1 MDCKNCGA
9 PLMGEYCHQCGQRT
23 ITERFTLRQIMRDL
37 VSMITNVDLGFWYTM
52 RALFVRPANVIESY
66 LSGATRRYY
75 NPFRYY
81 FIIIAVAAIV
91 QLSLGLFDL
100 QQAEIRETLN
110 PNMSEEQLKQQ
121 LAIMEYVKKFL
132 NIIPLFILPFIAL
145 AFKWMFR
152 KRKWNFAEHLI
163 STTFIYGQTAI
174 LGLIPLFVFYFLPQY
189 IGWGFPISLLL
200 SALYFTYTYQK
211 VFQMSVGSA
220 FIRSLFAII
229 IGFILMILFMGLSGI
244 IIGIIYAVAFR

>member
-1 MDCKNCGA
+1 
-9 PLMGEYCHQCGQRT
+9 
-23 ITERFTLRQIMRDL
+23 
-37 VSMITNVDLGFWYTM
+37 MITNVDNGFWFTM
-52 RALFVRPANVIESY
+52 KELFLRPATVIDSY

-81 FIIIAVAAIV
+81 FIIIAVSALL
-91 QLSLGLFDL
+91 QLSLGIFDL

-110 PNMSEEQLKQQ
+110 PNMSEEALKQQ
-121 LAIMEYVKKFL
+121 LAIMEYTKKFL

-152 KRKWNFAEHLI
+152 KRAWNFAEHLI

-174 LGLIPLFVFYFLPQY
+174 LGLLPLLIFYFLPQY

-200 SALYFTYTYQK
+200 SALYFTYVYQK
-211 VFQMSVGSA
+211 AFQMSMVSA
-220 FIRSLFAII
+220 FIRSLFAIV
-229 IGFILMILFMGLSGI
+229 IGFALMILFMALLGI
-244 IIGIIYAVAFR
+244 VIGIIYAVAFK

>member
-1 MDCKNCGA
+1 
-9 PLMGEYCHQCGQRT
+9 
-23 ITERFTLRQIMRDL
+23 
-37 VSMITNVDLGFWYTM
+37 MITNVDNGFWFTM
-52 RALFVRPANVIESY
+52 KELFLRPATVIDSY

-81 FIIIAVAAIV
+81 FIIIAVSALL
-91 QLSLGLFDL
+91 QLSLGIFDL

-110 PNMSEEQLKQQ
+110 PNMSEEALQQQ
-121 LAIMEYVKKFL
+121 LVIMEYTKKFL

-163 STTFIYGQTAI
+163 STTFIYGQTAV
-174 LGLIPLFVFYFLPQY
+174 LGLLPLLIFYFIPQY

-200 SALYFTYTYQK
+200 SALYFTFVYQK
-211 VFQMSVGSA
+211 AFQISVVSA
-220 FIRSLFAII
+220 FIRSLFAIV
-229 IGFILMILFMGLSGI
+229 IGFALMILFMALLGI
-244 IIGIIYAVAFR
+244 VIGIIYAVAFK

>member
-9 PLMGEYCHQCGQRT
+9 PLMGEYCHQCGQRN
-23 ITERFTLRQIMRDL
+23 ITERFTIRQIIRDL
-37 VSMITNVDLGFWYTM
+37 VRMITNVDSGFWYTM
-52 RALFVRPANVIESY
+52 RELFVRPATVVESY

-81 FIIIAVAAIV
+81 FLIIAVSALI
-91 QLSLGLFDL
+91 QLSLGIFDL

-110 PNMSEEQLKQQ
+110 PNMSEEELQMQLT
-121 LAIMEYVKKFL
+121 IMEYVKKFL

-145 AFKWMFR
+145 AFKWMYP
-152 KRKWNFAEHLI
+152 KGKWNYAEFLI

-174 LGLIPLFVFYFLPQY
+174 IGLIPLLVFYFIPQY

-200 SALYFTYTYQK
+200 STLYSTYTYQK
-211 VFQMSVGSA
+211 AFQISVGSA
-220 FIRSLFAII
+220 FIRSLFATL
-229 IGFILMILFMGLSGI
+229 IGFVFMFLIMGLVGI
-244 IIGIIYAVAFR
+244 VGGIIYAVAFR